1 YLQKMLG
8 NEIEN
13 GTFIPKSPEERIT
26 YLIKRLLLID
36 DYIKLDDLADE
47 MYVSKSTIQ
56 NDLIPVR
63 NILSAYDIHLES
75 RPNYG
80 MKVRGEELQLR
91 FCIAEH
97 IFDRNEE
104 KCNPI
109 LDTDLT
115 SLSRTDLETILEII
129 MGQIKE
135 NHLTLSDIA
144 INNLFIH

>member
-1 YLQKMLG
+1 CL
-8 NEIEN
+8 
-13 GTFIPKSPEERIT
+13 
-26 YLIKRLLLID
+26 
-36 DYIKLDDLADE
+36 
-47 MYVSKSTIQ
+47 
-56 NDLIPVR
+56 
-63 NILSAYDIHLES
+63 
-75 RPNYG
+75 PNYG

-144 INNLFIH
+144 INNLFIHIAIAYKRIKSGNQVTIYQSDMKQILQQKAYQVAKYNI